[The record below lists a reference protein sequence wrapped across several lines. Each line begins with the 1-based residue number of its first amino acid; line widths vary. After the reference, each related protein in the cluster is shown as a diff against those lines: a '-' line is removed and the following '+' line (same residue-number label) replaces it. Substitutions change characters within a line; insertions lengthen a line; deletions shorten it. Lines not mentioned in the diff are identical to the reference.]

1 MNTKITRYWSMQ
13 FAIVIAVACVT
24 WAGPASSEAQIAGA
38 PRAVVQAVQGD
49 ANVVVDRDR
58 GPTKLAVGSMVDAW
72 NTVST
77 NENGKLFLKWETGVL
92 NSIGGSTS
100 IFLASREIERG
111 PVDTIEMTEGLLRV
125 TKPSGGGAGAPYMVV
140 TPAASIE
147 PANYDEPVDFIVEV
161 YVPTTAVITVV
172 SGNVRIKNLTSSR
185 PTETVLSS
193 CQTVYV
199 EEGKAKLEPLASSPE
214 DLLRLVDGTTIPGTI
229 AANLDICPV
238 TPPQQRA
245 AEPRVSPGP
254 RYAESSPY
262 SDYEFEDWESRDM
275 YPYDEIRVLQPR
287 RGVGAVVELPG
298 VGSWIIP
305 FDVFAGWRFDPDI
318 ILIYSRHIILD
329 NIIYRDQYY
338 LADLRLQQRQFRDLA
353 YLSQLS
359 GNRGMLW
366 DAQRQM
372 ANLNIQEDWAARRLN
387 HLQNTVAGLEQEQHK
402 FAQKLPRGKNLFQA
416 VSNSF
421 NSPKNLKVVQNFRD
435 RIKTDLNVQDQLAGL
450 AGKELTDL
458 RSRVA
463 HERDPQKRFA
473 LRDGLTKINQDV
485 AQGKLPIRAKQPQ
498 VKQVVDKLAREQDP
512 KKLQHLQKQ
521 LGRLTKTEAPRTA
534 ELLSPDR
541 LASLRRDLAKFP
553 NAQKRNDLEAGVG
566 QLEQSVE
573 QRKHAELTREKID
586 TITAQAAKQRNV
598 RKRNELLGQLK
609 ELAKP
614 ALTGAGPVGGLN
626 FLGQR
631 QNLESQLSIEQD
643 KQKRAAL
650 EKALEDQRKKQAE
663 LLRQAPARGRQTE
676 VVPKQRED
684 LRKQTERQRLEQD
697 RQKQTEQTRQQ
708 QLGRQKQLEGK
719 ELQKQQSGQ
728 KRQEIL
734 QQRQQ
739 KTEQK
744 HLQQQDQQKQL
755 EKRRLEQAEQRR
767 QQKEK
772 TEQTHRT
779 QQQTEQLH
787 KRQQQQQ
794 QQQQQVDQQRHQK
807 EQAEQ
812 THRKQQQTEQLHKQ
826 QQQQQRQQVD
836 QQRHQ
841 KEQAEQTHRRQQQ
854 TEQAHKQQQQ
864 QQRQAPRVQQQQ
876 QQRQAPRVQQQQ
888 QQRQAPQQQRQQA
901 PQVQRHQPQQQQ
913 KHEEGPQLKQH

>member
-1 MNTKITRYWSMQ
+1 MNTKITRDQSMQ
-13 FAIVIAVACVT
+13 LAIVIAVACVT
-24 WAGPASSEAQIAGA
+24 WAGPASSDAQVAGA

-49 ANVVVDRDR
+49 ANVAVDRDQ
-58 GPTKLAVGSMVDAW
+58 GPAKLAVGSKVEAW

-92 NSIGGSTS
+92 NSIGGSSS

-147 PANYDEPVDFIVEV
+147 PTNYDEPVDFIVEV

-199 EEGKAKLEPLASSPE
+199 EEGKAKLEPLASSSE
-214 DLLRLVDGTTIPGTI
+214 DLLRLVDGTTILGTI

-238 TPPQQRA
+238 TPPEQRA

-254 RYAESSPY
+254 RYAESFPY

-275 YPYDEIRVLQPR
+275 YPYDEIRVLQPH

-305 FDVFAGWRFDPDI
+305 VDVFSGWRFDPDI
-318 ILIYSRHIILD
+318 IGIYSRHIILD

-366 DAQRQM
+366 DAQRQL
-372 ANLNIQEDWAARRLN
+372 ANLNIQEDWASKRLN
-387 HLQNTVAGLEQEQHK
+387 RLQNTVAGLEQEQHK

-421 NSPKNLKVVQNFRD
+421 SSPKNLKVVQNFRD

-463 HERDPQKRFA
+463 HERDPQKRLA
-473 LRDGLTKINQDV
+473 LRDGLTRINQDV
-485 AQGKLPIRAKQPQ
+485 AQGKLPISAKQPQ

-534 ELLSPDR
+534 ELLSPDK
-541 LASLRRDLAKFP
+541 LASLKRDLAKFP

-566 QLEQSVE
+566 QLQQSVE
-573 QRKHAELTREKID
+573 QRKHAELTGEKID

-614 ALTGAGPVGGLN
+614 ALTGAGTAVGLHL
-626 FLGQR
+626 LGQR

-650 EKALEDQRKKQAE
+650 EKALEDQRKEQTE
-663 LLRQAPARGRQTE
+663 LLRQVPARGRQAE
-676 VVPKQRED
+676 VVPKQQQED
-684 LRKQTERQRLEQD
+684 RQKQTERQRLEQD
-697 RQKQTEQTRQQ
+697 RQKQTEQSRQQ
-708 QLGRQKQLEGK
+708 QLGRQKQLERK
-719 ELQKQQSGQ
+719 ELQKQQTEQ
-728 KRQEIL
+728 KRQQIL
-734 QQRQQ
+734 QQQQ
-739 KTEQK
+739 HKAEQK
-744 HLQQQDQQKQL
+744 RLQQQEQQKQL
-755 EKRRLEQAEQRR
+755 EQRRLGQAE
-767 QQKEK
+767 
-772 TEQTHRT
+772 
-779 QQQTEQLH
+779 
-787 KRQQQQQ
+787 
-794 QQQQQVDQQRHQK
+794 QQRHQK
-807 EQAEQ
+807 EQVEQ
-812 THRKQQQTEQLHKQ
+812 THRQQQQTEQAHKQ
-826 QQQQQRQQVD
+826 QQQQQHQQQQHQQQQRQQVD

-854 TEQAHKQQQQ
+854 AEQAHKQQQQ
-864 QQRQAPRVQQQQ
+864 HQRQQQAPRVQQHREQPQQ
-876 QQRQAPRVQQQQ
+876 QQIQRQ
-888 QQRQAPQQQRQQA
+888 QAPQQQRQQA
-901 PQVQRHQPQQQQ
+901 PHFQQQQAPHQQQQ
-913 KHEEGPQLKQH
+913 KHEEGPQFKQH

>member
-1 MNTKITRYWSMQ
+1 MKTKMTGAGSAKLTIV
-13 FAIVIAVACVT
+13 FALVCVT
-24 WAGPASSEAQIAGA
+24 WAGSASSDAQIAGA
-38 PRAVVQAVQGD
+38 PRAVVQAVQGE
-49 ANVVVDRDR
+49 ANVAVDRDQE
-58 GPTKLAVGSMVDAW
+58 PTKLAVGSKVEAW

-92 NSIGGSTS
+92 NSIGGSSS

-199 EEGKAKLEPLASSPE
+199 EEGKAKLEPLASSSE

-275 YPYDEIRVLQPR
+275 YPYDEIRVRQPH

-305 FDVFAGWRFDPDI
+305 VDVFSGWRFDPDI
-318 ILIYSRHIILD
+318 IGIYSRHIILD

-366 DAQRQM
+366 DAQRQL
-372 ANLNIQEDWAARRLN
+372 ANLNIQEDWASRRLN
-387 HLQNTVAGLEQEQHK
+387 HLQNTVAGLEKEQHK

-463 HERDPQKRFA
+463 HERDPQKRLA
-473 LRDGLTKINQDV
+473 LRDGLTRINQDV

-541 LASLRRDLAKFP
+541 LASLKRDLAKFP

-566 QLEQSVE
+566 QLQQSVE

-614 ALTGAGPVGGLN
+614 ALTGAGPAGGLN

-676 VVPKQRED
+676 VVPRQQED
-684 LRKQTERQRLEQD
+684 LKKHTERQRLEQD

-719 ELQKQQSGQ
+719 ELQKQQTGQ
-728 KRQEIL
+728 KRQQIL

-744 HLQQQDQQKQL
+744 HLQQQEQQKQL
-755 EKRRLEQAEQRR
+755 EQRRLGQR
-767 QQKEK
+767 E
-772 TEQTHRT
+772 
-779 QQQTEQLH
+779 
-787 KRQQQQQ
+787 
-794 QQQQQVDQQRHQK
+794 QQRHQK
-807 EQAEQ
+807 EQVEQ
-812 THRKQQQTEQLHKQ
+812 THRRQQQAEQLHKRQQ

-854 TEQAHKQQQQ
+854 TEQLHKQQQQ
-864 QQRQAPRVQQQQ
+864 QQQQRALRVQQPQAQQHREQPRQQ
-876 QQRQAPRVQQQQ
+876 QIQRQQAPRVQQQQ

-901 PQVQRHQPQQQQ
+901 PQVQRHQQQQQQ